1 MEIDLEKYNNTCYIV
16 GGGYSLA
23 SFDWSLLNDKFVIA
37 INNAYMKLPNA
48 QILYCTDPPWIQD
61 HLKELENFKGLKWQG
76 VLHLNKPVKLPV
88 IDKQWHLTG
97 TNGLETKPNS
107 MRHGSNSAYAAL
119 NMAAVH
125 LGFKKIYLL
134 GLDMKWG
141 TFGQKEKSHWHSVDR
156 PHKRLDG
163 EAVYKK
169 MIDNFKT
176 IKKPLLDMGVEVI
189 SINTPEGTDLKEFP
203 IVSVKEA
210 FNLP

>member
-1 MEIDLEKYNNTCYIV
+1 MNIVPEQYNNTCYIV
-16 GGGYSLA
+16 GGGYSLND
-23 SFDWSLLNDKFVIA
+23 FDWNLLDGKFVIA

-61 HLKELENFKGLKWQG
+61 HMEGLKKFKGLKWQG
-76 VLHLNKPVKLPV
+76 VLNLDSPKKLDI

-97 TNGLETKPNS
+97 ANGLETKEGC

-125 LGFKKIYLL
+125 LKFKKIYLL

-141 TFGQKEKSHWHSVDR
+141 TLGQKEKSHWHATER
-156 PHKRLDG
+156 PHKRIDG
-163 EAVYKK
+163 EAVYTK
-169 MIDNFKT
+169 MMANYKT

-189 SINTPEGTDLKEFP
+189 NINTPDGTNLKEFP
-203 IVSVKEA
+203 IISVKEA
-210 FNLP
+210 FYLS